1 MKKSLKVIENE
12 PPGERDKMELLV
24 PRSKSRIPRGS
35 SFGSRV
41 KLHLVLFVIGIVGT
55 ACCLWAMLD
64 THNSKTKMQELGL
77 HKVANS
83 LDSILAL
90 LAYPVLM
97 FTAILAVYAG
107 QQLFRLYCFANN
119 PETYRRDGAR

>member
-1 MKKSLKVIENE
+1 MKKSLKVIEDA
-12 PPGERDKMELLV
+12 PPVGREDMELLV
-24 PRSKSRIPRGS
+24 PSNRSRTTRGS

-41 KLHLVLFVIGIVGT
+41 KLHLVLLAIGIVGT
-55 ACCLWAMLD
+55 GSCLWAMLD
-64 THNSKTKMQELGL
+64 THDSKAKMQELGL

-83 LDSILAL
+83 LDNILAL

-97 FTAILAVYAG
+97 FTAILTVYAG
-107 QQLFRLYCFANN
+107 QQLVRFYRISNN

>member
-1 MKKSLKVIENE
+1 MRKSLKVIENE
-12 PPGERDKMELLV
+12 PLAERDEMELLV
-24 PRSKSRIPRGS
+24 PRGKSRTPRGS

-41 KLHLVLFVIGIVGT
+41 KLHLVLFVFGFIGTIS
-55 ACCLWAMLD
+55 CLWAMLD
-64 THNSKTKMQELGL
+64 THNSKAKIQELGL

-83 LDSILAL
+83 LENILSL

-107 QQLFRLYCFANN
+107 QQLFRLYRIANSS
-119 PETYRRDGAR
+119 ETYRRGKSR